1 MTNLT
6 EQQRAVVDSTAS
18 KILVVAGPGSGKTH
32 TMVARIG
39 RLLERGQ
46 DPAGIVCI
54 TFTNAGA
61 KELEKRLVGLT
72 PIGEC
77 SASPT
82 GSHVNIS
89 KGYLRECQFCHQQV
103 VDNPPRLGYL
113 GTLHGFALR
122 ELQRHGSSLGYQDR
136 ITVLDEKQAEELL
149 LEVAKRSGYKGTL
162 PKLETT
168 LRDWVQGN
176 RPKTP
181 AEIVVAQFFREL
193 RVNSAVT
200 FETILVDFLQL
211 LELEHQNAET
221 GCRPAGSAGLSW
233 EHLIVD
239 EYQDSGSLD
248 ARIYA
253 AMTVA
258 NRCFVGDPDQ
268 AIYGFRGASVRHIME
283 LAREPGLELHTLEL
297 NFRCAPLICSA
308 ANRLIGHN
316 QDRLQKL
323 TLSPGDDISGKVLLR
338 PANGI
343 DDEERTRILD
353 NVRKLLA
360 DGVPAM
366 EMAILCRY
374 NSTVGEFAQAAE
386 AMGLP
391 VRKKA
396 EQKLPVDWGL
406 TRAAVE
412 LLNAPYN
419 SMVARTFAKMKWGA
433 EKSAAMQREADL
445 HQHPMIDHVPVSVP
459 VLFGKGLDELLTGLS
474 RLGISRESLDLVRER
489 WEEMTT
495 PTLPALSLAMAQ
507 KPEHHEMGE
516 GVTITTIHGAKGREW
531 GTVYVVAMEQ
541 EIMPG
546 KRDLEE
552 ERRIA
557 FVAITRAKARLVL
570 SAAVGRRQPWG
581 NNRHAASTPSQ
592 FFAEVEAQ

>member
-89 KGYLRECQFCHQQV
+89 KGECQFCHQQV

-168 LRDWVQGN
+168 LREWVQGN

-211 LELEHQNAET
+211 EQELANAET

-323 TLSPGDDISGKVLLR
+323 TLSPGDDILGQVLLR
-338 PANGI
+338 PQNGI

-353 NVRKLLA
+353 NVRKLLSI
-360 DGVPAM
+360 DVPAM
-366 EMAILCRY
+366 EIAILCRY

-412 LLNAPYN
+412 LLHAPYN
-419 SMVARTFAKMKWGA
+419 SMTARTFAKMMWGA
-433 EKSAAMQREADL
+433 ARASQLQREADIRQKPL
-445 HQHPMIDHVPVSVP
+445 VDLLPMSVP
-459 VLFGKGLDELLTGLS
+459 PLFSMQIEDLLTALA
-474 RLGISRESLDLVRER
+474 RLEVSRESLDLVRER
-489 WEEMTT
+489 WEEMTA
-495 PTLPALSLAMAQ
+495 PTLPALSLSMAQ
-507 KPEHHEMGE
+507 KPEHHELGE

-531 GTVYVVAMEQ
+531 HTVYVVAMEQ

-570 SAAVGRRQPWG
+570 SAAVGRRQSWG